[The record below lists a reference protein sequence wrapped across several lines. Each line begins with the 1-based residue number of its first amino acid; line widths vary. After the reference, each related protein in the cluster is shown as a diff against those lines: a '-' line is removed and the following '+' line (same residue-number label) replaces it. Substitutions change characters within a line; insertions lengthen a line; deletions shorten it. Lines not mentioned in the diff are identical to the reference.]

1 MRITGPYRHRQGW
14 RYRVTASPGVL
25 AWAPSAPTQE
35 AAAALAEAFADGLRA
50 REAQTVAGLA
60 ERYLAHLQ
68 DRGNKPLSI
77 ASAAANLASLPSL
90 HPLQIQSVTPQ
101 RAKEAYRELTTRL
114 ATATHH
120 ATLRRWRAL
129 WNYAMEEGLAKSNPW
144 LTVRALGKPRRGK
157 PQLTLDEAQKLSH
170 LAAKEG
176 SDESVGV
183 LLALHMGLRNGEVRG
198 LDVRDLDL
206 GGRLLRIQDS
216 KTQAGKRVLEV
227 PDFLRRP
234 LVERTRHDDLRKFA
248 SYPQKLGRKQ
258 RSSSAAAVHRPARA
272 GNEPLLRNGL
282 GERPSRQWIGRA
294 LERLCGLAGVPVVV
308 PHSLRGLYA
317 SLHYEEGVDPN
328 LTARKLGHRSA
339 AVTRTHY
346 ATREAQQRGA
356 DKQRA
361 RARRQGSR

>member
-14 RYRVTASPGVL
+14 RYRVTTSPGVL
-25 AWAPSAPTQE
+25 AWAPSAHTQE

-77 ASAAANLASLPSL
+77 RSAAANLASLPSL

-129 WNYAMEEGLAKSNPW
+129 WAFAVEEGLAKSNPW

-176 SDESVGV
+176 SDEGLGV

-234 LVERTRHDDLRKFA
+234 LLERTR
-248 SYPQKLGRKQ
+248 G
-258 RSSSAAAVHRPARA
+258 RA
-272 GNEPLLRNGL
+272 GQEPLMRNGL

-361 RARRQGSR
+361 RARRQGTR

>member
-14 RYRVTASPGVL
+14 RYRVTTSPGVL

-77 ASAAANLASLPSL
+77 RSAAANLASLPSL

-129 WNYAMEEGLAKSNPW
+129 WAFAVEEGLAKSNPW

-176 SDESVGV
+176 SDESLGV

-234 LVERTRHDDLRKFA
+234 LLERTR
-248 SYPQKLGRKQ
+248 GR
-258 RSSSAAAVHRPARA
+258 ART
-272 GNEPLLRNGL
+272 EPLLRNGL

-346 ATREAQQRGA
+346 ATRESQQRGA

-361 RARRQGSR
+361 RARRQGRP

>member
-1 MRITGPYRHRQGW
+1 M
-14 RYRVTASPGVL
+14 
-25 AWAPSAPTQE
+25 
-35 AAAALAEAFADGLRA
+35 ALATLLEQRDRMT
-50 REAQTVAGLA
+50 REAISAMRS
-60 ERYLAHLQ
+60 E
-68 DRGNKPLSI
+68 
-77 ASAAANLASLPSL
+77 ASHACPRC
-90 HPLQIQSVTPQ
+90 HEPM
-101 RAKEAYRELTTRL
+101 REI
-114 ATATHH
+114 
-120 ATLRRWRAL
+120 
-129 WNYAMEEGLAKSNPW
+129 PW

-176 SDESVGV
+176 SDESLGV

-198 LDVRDLDL
+198 LNVRDLDL

-234 LVERTRHDDLRKFA
+234 LLERTR
-248 SYPQKLGRKQ
+248 G
-258 RSSSAAAVHRPARA
+258 RA
-272 GNEPLLRNGL
+272 GTEPLLRNGR

-294 LERLCGLAGVPVVV
+294 LERLCGLACVPVVV

-346 ATREAQQRGA
+346 ATRESQQRGA